1 MYIVLLSTARKNF
14 ALDGVATQ
22 SSTYELEHPKT
33 AIDGNVNSD
42 ITSNSCTHTQREFY
56 PWWKVTLKRGVLISE
71 VVIVNR
77 GDCCGKCL
85 VHVIFPN

>member
-1 MYIVLLSTARKNF
+1 MYIVMLSTAREDVAYN
-14 ALDGVATQ
+14 GVATQ
-22 SSTYELEHPKT
+22 SSSHESYPAKM
-33 AIDGNVNSD
+33 AIDGHVHND
-42 ITSNSCTHTQREFY
+42 ITDNTCSQTQEEFY
-56 PWWKVTLKRGVLISE
+56 PWWKVTLEYGVLVTE